1 MVISMFD
8 SMWLGVRCSAHKT
21 SHEYSAG
28 CFSYRWRHSR
38 VRQRF
43 DKISISFSRYAY
55 WGNAL
60 FHKPHRVCCCFCS
73 HRFLSFCVFFLSW
86 VLDAGNV
93 VKCNKMLQPTPPLPT
108 IPTGTDDVLSTNL
121 RPHIESHTHKSFLY
135 MGFFAAFHRATHA
148 CGLLPRRI
156 FLFCLSG
163 SAHRSKC
170 NETKRLKTNEMNE
183 QQQKTALLHVDAT
196 KSNDEEAPTKT
207 HPINAH
213 KSG

>member
-93 VKCNKMLQPTPPLPT
+93 VKCNKMLQPTPPLRRYLPGPT
-108 IPTGTDDVLSTNL
+108 MFYLLTSDRTSNRTLTRAFYIWVFL
-121 RPHIESHTHKSFLY
+121 RRSIEPLMHAAYCRVVYFCFVSLAQHID
-135 MGFFAAFHRATHA
+135 
-148 CGLLPRRI
+148 P
-156 FLFCLSG
+156 
-163 SAHRSKC
+163 SAMRQS
-170 NETKRLKTNEMNE
+170 
-183 QQQKTALLHVDAT
+183 V
-196 KSNDEEAPTKT
+196 
-207 HPINAH
+207 
-213 KSG
+213 